1 MKYLLALIISFVG
14 ILNAN
19 ALLINEVLSNPVGTD
34 NGREWVE
41 LYNDTS
47 ETIDL
52 ASFSL
57 ATSETGQAV
66 ALTPLQGGTQLAP
79 GAYAVIAT
87 IVSGQT
93 KFLEDYPSYSGIL
106 LRVSSTFS
114 LTNTTA
120 SLYVRSGSSVVTSI
134 PSYTAADEGKTL
146 SFIGSSYVSGTP
158 TPGAQNQ
165 AAASGGGGDAPTS
178 STTTSN
184 QTTVSQLTPP
194 APDIVLYV
202 VPEKIAV
209 AGAETTFSARSAT
222 RDGKEISQV
231 NYTWAFGDGGGGTGS
246 TTAHRYVYPGR
257 YIAVA
262 EATNPTLFGNAR
274 VSVRVVPP
282 DIVIEDMGTGKYG
295 SYVDIRNQGEYDID
309 LSQWAL
315 VINGAGFPFAKNTVL
330 APRASTRLAGASM
343 GFASTTIGASS
354 SVVVLFPNLE
364 EVTRYVV
371 ASSTVPVVSVVATA
385 TPSQMRTVANVSRV
399 QPKVLGVATTTQ
411 KVVATSTQAAQT
423 ASVSKDTRL
432 VSWWKT
438 LFGGK

>member
-1 MKYLLALIISFVG
+1 MKYLLALIISFLG

-19 ALLINEVLSNPVGTD
+19 ALLISEVLSNPVGTD

-57 ATSETGQAV
+57 STSETGQAI

-120 SLYVRSGSSVVTSI
+120 SLYIRSGASVVTNI
-134 PSYTAADEGKTL
+134 PSYTAADEGKSL
-146 SFIGSSYVSGTP
+146 SFVGSSYVAGIP
-158 TPGAQNQ
+158 TPGGQNQ
-165 AAASGGGGDAPTS
+165 ATASGDSGDTSTS
-178 STTTSN
+178 STTTSS
-184 QTTVSQLTPP
+184 QVTVPQNTPP
-194 APDIVLYV
+194 APEIILYI

-222 RDGKEISQV
+222 RDGKEILQV
-231 NYTWAFGDGGGGTGS
+231 NYAWAFGDGGGSTGS

-257 YIAVA
+257 YIAVV
-262 EATNPTLFGNAR
+262 EATNPTLFGIGRIA
-274 VSVRVVPP
+274 VHVVAP
-282 DIVIEDMGTGKYG
+282 DIVIDGIGTGKYG
-295 SYVDIRNQGEYDID
+295 AYVDIRNQGEYDID

-315 VINGAGFPFAKNTVL
+315 VINGAGFPFAKNTIL
-330 APRASTRLAGASM
+330 APRASTRFTGASM
-343 GFASTTIGASS
+343 GFASTTIGTSS
-354 SVVVLFPNLE
+354 SVAVIFPNLE

-371 ASSTVPVVSVVATA
+371 ASSTVSTVSIAATT
-385 TPSQMRTVANVSRV
+385 TPQQVRTVSNVSRV

-411 KVVATSTQAAQT
+411 KVVATSTQGTQT
-423 ASVSKDTRL
+423 ISVSKDTRL

-438 LFGGK
+438 LFSGK